1 MCGAEIPRWMR
12 LRLQGFGDD
21 KASIRAFGVDMVTR
35 LVAHLL
41 EGGAPGVHFYTL
53 NHADAVAQICANLG
67 VR

>member
-1 MCGAEIPRWMR
+1 
-12 LRLQGFGDD
+12 
-21 KASIRAFGVDMVTR
+21 MVTR
-35 LVAHLL
+35 LVAQLL